1 MKNIKKF
8 KAQVYGCVSF
18 LKAMDSKVLK
28 VMVGERMG
36 SLKHYKVVPEYMS
49 TFQSKAYVSAYLQDN
64 VSVEFI
70 ITLDKHLVLYFQMV
84 HMVQKDF
91 KIILLKKEVGEGKY
105 LD

>member
-8 KAQVYGCVSF
+8 KALGVRMCFF

-49 TFQSKAYVSAYLQDN
+49 TFQSKAYVSAYLQDKRER
-64 VSVEFI
+64 EFI
-70 ITLDKHLVLYFQMV
+70 ITLEQSISFCISRWYIWCRRISKLY
-84 HMVQKDF
+84 
-91 KIILLKKEVGEGKY
+91 Y
-105 LD
+105 

>member
-49 TFQSKAYVSAYLQDN
+49 TFQSKAYVSAYLQDKSERGIYN
-64 VSVEFI
+64 NSRQGISFCI
-70 ITLDKHLVLYFQMV
+70 SRWYIWCRRISKLY
-84 HMVQKDF
+84 
-91 KIILLKKEVGEGKY
+91 Y
-105 LD
+105 